1 MEENTIEYLNRIQEN
16 IVEGNYDVANDL
28 IDELKT
34 LDGVMN
40 LSILIIE

>member
-28 IDELKT
+28 IDELKIGIMDGT
-34 LDGVMN
+34 IELD
-40 LSILIIE
+40 